1 MIARISG
8 KLQGIEGSAALIAP
22 GEAGLVYEVSLP
34 AYLAEP
40 MRARVG
46 TVLTLITLHYLEG
59 QGQGASFVPRLI
71 GFNTEE
77 EKEFFEVF
85 TTVKGIGPRK
95 ALRAL
100 AEPPGAIAAAISR
113 KDVTGLV
120 KLPEI
125 GKRLAETIIA
135 ELTGKV
141 ERFMAV
147 IDDEA
152 GRAGGRVAEPPAA
165 VEDAVSTLV
174 ALGETRADA
183 QRLVLRAMER
193 AARGGQRP
201 ESAAELVEAAVQL
214 RG

>member
-1 MIARISG
+1 MIARIVG
-8 KLQGIEGSAALIAP
+8 KLLEVDGTTALIAP
-22 GEAGLVYEVSLP
+22 GDGTLVYEVSLP

-40 MRARVG
+40 VRAGVG
-46 TVLTLITLHYLEG
+46 TVKTFITLHYLEG
-59 QGQGASFVPRLI
+59 QGQGASFTPRLI
-71 GFNTEE
+71 GFQTVDERD
-77 EKEFFEVF
+77 FFEVF

-113 KDVTGLV
+113 KDVAGLV

-125 GKRLAETIIA
+125 GKRMAETIIA

-141 ERFMAV
+141 ERFMTAF
-147 IDDEA
+147 DDA
-152 GRAGGRVAEPPAA
+152 QGAPAAAAPRIPPA

-183 QRLVLRAMER
+183 QRLVMRVVER
-193 AARGGQRP
+193 AAREGWPPQ
-201 ESAAELVEAAVQL
+201 SAAELVESAVQM